1 MTVIERSTTGRGGDT
16 VAEPTG
22 APLASA
28 ATLHEG
34 PAPSARND
42 ARLAAATDRVMGF
55 ICDVLVA
62 VESVHGLRGWGDAV
76 AVFRQR
82 RDATTHAPSRLASPE
97 DNVRTNR

>member
-1 MTVIERSTTGRGGDT
+1 
-16 VAEPTG
+16 
-22 APLASA
+22 
-28 ATLHEG
+28 
-34 PAPSARND
+34 
-42 ARLAAATDRVMGF
+42 MGF